1 MDERERFVA
10 AIRNWLAQ
18 ENMSVRA
25 AAMRSGIPVRSF
37 QGIMDGQQPSIGRAA
52 EICEAL
58 DIDFRIGPPHSMESI
73 SPYVDMILRAA
84 RESGRSERD
93 ISRAATGQPTAI
105 AMLKTGTTPSAE
117 RVRQFCNELNLE
129 FYVGP
134 PRGELVSP
142 PHESGEAEQRPT
154 WADDLFEK
162 VEDLR
167 LEMDR
172 TSGTRSDFVTTGGDV
187 ETRYIEV
194 VEVGAAAGDGQ
205 DAGLDT
211 VTGRLAF
218 RADWLKRH
226 RLDPEQCRVI
236 GVADESM
243 ESTLPN
249 GCSILV
255 DMARKRLRTGRI
267 FVVRSEYGL
276 LVKRAVRD
284 GRKWIL
290 ESEHS
295 AWEPLP
301 WPRGAEVIGEV
312 RWMARTFL

>member
-58 DIDFRIGPPHSMESI
+58 DIDFRIGP
-73 SPYVDMILRAA
+73 LRP
-84 RESGRSERD
+84 ESGGVRPPP
-93 ISRAATGQPTAI
+93 AT
-105 AMLKTGTTPSAE
+105 L
-117 RVRQFCNELNLE
+117 
-129 FYVGP
+129 
-134 PRGELVSP
+134 
-142 PHESGEAEQRPT
+142 EAEQRPA

-162 VEDLR
+162 VEGLR

-172 TSGTRSDFVTTGGDV
+172 TSRTRSDIVTTGGDV
-187 ETRYIEV
+187 ETRHIEV
-194 VEVGAAAGDGQ
+194 VEVGAAVGDGQ
-205 DAGLDT
+205 DEGLET
-211 VTGRLAF
+211 VTGRVPF
-218 RADWLKRH
+218 RSDWLKRH

-236 GVADESM
+236 GVIGESM
-243 ESTLPN
+243 EPVLPE

-255 DMARKRLRTGRI
+255 DMRARRLRAGRI
-267 FVVRSEYGL
+267 FVVRGEDGIT
-276 LVKRAVRD
+276 VKRAVRE
-284 GRKWIL
+284 GKKWML
-290 ESEHS
+290 ESEHP
-295 AWEPLP
+295 AREPIP

-312 RWMARTFL
+312 RWMARTL